1 MLRAKPPS
9 EPADLSDADYPYKQP
24 RDLFQPPGGVRVA
37 PTSAVCYRCIE
48 HVTGV
53 SRIPTQKCS
62 AQPPTRCA
70 PLCIPRA
77 IFFFFFYKEIPK
89 LFFPPKKMFVSAAIG
104 LRLSFVVFLV
114 WGRGQLNLT
123 RNERR
128 SMLMTRPRKV
138 LRLTIST
145 EFYCA
150 GGGRSIRET
159 SQSAGPGSAS
169 SRDVVMSQYGP
180 CRSNVERIT
189 RSANDAASLLSS
201 RKLLSV
207 LMKAQQRKTGSS

>member
-1 MLRAKPPS
+1 MRRPAPFVTDALNTSPACHGSPHKSAPHSHRLVALRFAF
-9 EPADLSDADYPYKQP
+9 
-24 RDLFQPPGGVRVA
+24 R
-37 PTSAVCYRCIE
+37 
-48 HVTGV
+48 
-53 SRIPTQKCS
+53 
-62 AQPPTRCA
+62 AQ
-70 PLCIPRA
+70 
-77 IFFFFFYKEIPK
+77 FFFFFLQGNSEN
-89 LFFPPKKMFVSAAIG
+89 FFPPKKMFVSAAIG

>member
-1 MLRAKPPS
+1 MLRR
-9 EPADLSDADYPYKQP
+9 PAPFVTDALNTSPACHGSPHKSAP
-24 RDLFQPPGGVRVA
+24 HSHRLVA
-37 PTSAVCYRCIE
+37 LRFAFR
-48 HVTGV
+48 
-53 SRIPTQKCS
+53 
-62 AQPPTRCA
+62 AQF
-70 PLCIPRA
+70 
-77 IFFFFFYKEIPK
+77 FFFFFYKEIPK
-89 LFFPPKKMFVSAAIG
+89 LFFVSAAIG